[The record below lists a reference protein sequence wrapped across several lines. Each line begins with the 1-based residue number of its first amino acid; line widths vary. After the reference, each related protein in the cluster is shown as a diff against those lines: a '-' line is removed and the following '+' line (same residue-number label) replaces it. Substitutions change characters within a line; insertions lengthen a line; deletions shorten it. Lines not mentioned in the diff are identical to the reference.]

1 MDKLNAK
8 EMTKSGKINKVID
21 KKNSIAMKKKYI
33 TYIISYAKRDNNIQ
47 EENILTPQVTPQ
59 VKIFR
64 RVRGFSPLCTPGP
77 FNYHSALAWIFTVA
91 KPSHHS
97 RSVVF
102 IFQ

>member
-1 MDKLNAK
+1 MEKLNAK

-33 TYIISYAKRDNNIQ
+33 TYIISYDKRDNNIQ

-77 FNYHSALAWIFTVA
+77 FNYHSALAWIL
-91 KPSHHS
+91 
-97 RSVVF
+97 R
-102 IFQ
+102 